1 MKEREEL
8 KLIIELIGKYNLPL
22 SPILEYS
29 IREKMEEYP
38 EIDES
43 NNDTN
48 LIKEEASVTVPQIGP
63 TSNLSIV
70 DYGEHSIAVIG
81 DTKPYKDSLKAMG
94 GYYRSNTQWG
104 PAWTFSSKK
113 REAIQAFIDKCPS
126 EDYSLDDS
134 VLDRSKNLHSLRD
147 IIWVKCPDG
156 RIICYNTVW
165 KTLADVV
172 NYANPQR
179 VSDMKINCRGYNLV
193 SPQLIDNPIYRAA
206 QKNIGNGF
214 YILTYTST
222 SEKYQQIV
230 KINQELQLGLEVK
243 MVSEKTID

>member
-29 IREKMEEYP
+29 IREKMDEYP
-38 EIDES
+38 EIDEQD
-43 NNDTN
+43 NNTDSDKGEGT
-48 LIKEEASVTVPQIGP
+48 IIVPQTKP
-63 TSNLSIV
+63 TNMSIV

-81 DTKPYKDSLKAMG
+81 NTKPYKDSLKAMG

-126 EDYSLDDS
+126 EDYSLDNSGLEGDN
-134 VLDRSKNLHSLRD
+134 RHSLRD
-147 IIWVKCPDG
+147 IVWVKCPDG

-172 NYANPQR
+172 NYANPQK
-179 VSDMKINCRGYNLV
+179 VSGLKINCRGYNLV
-193 SPQLIDNPIYRAA
+193 SSQLIDNTIYRAA
-206 QKNIGNGF
+206 QKNLGNGF